1 MNASLTTPSVE
12 EGAEKQNM
20 KHTCEHHA
28 ECMKI
33 IQSILDDEATEA
45 EKDHFR
51 ENMDKCI
58 PCIES
63 YRLEKCIKD
72 SLNLK
77 IEKKP
82 CPQSILNTIISK
94 INS

>member
-1 MNASLTTPSVE
+1 MNASLNTPSVTE
-12 EGAEKQNM
+12 EAQKQTM
-20 KHTCEHHA
+20 KHTCEHHT

-33 IQSILDDEATEA
+33 IQAILDDEATEA

-72 SLNLK
+72 SLSSK
-77 IEKKP
+77 VQEKP
-82 CPQSILNTIISK
+82 CPQNILNTIISK

>member
-1 MNASLTTPSVE
+1 MNASITPSVT
-12 EGAEKQNM
+12 EGAQQPIL

-33 IQSILDDEATEA
+33 IQAILDDEASEA
-45 EKDHFR
+45 EKNHFR

-58 PCIES
+58 PCIEA

-72 SLNLK
+72 SLNMK

-82 CPQSILNTIISK
+82 CPQSIMDKIISK

>member
-1 MNASLTTPSVE
+1 MNASITTPSVT
-12 EGAEKQNM
+12 EGAQNQIM

-33 IQSILDDEATEA
+33 IQAILDDEASEA

-77 IEKKP
+77 VEKKP
-82 CPQSILNTIISK
+82 CPQSILDKIISK

>member
-1 MNASLTTPSVE
+1 MNASITTPSVT
-12 EGAEKQNM
+12 EGAQNQAM

-33 IQSILDDEATEA
+33 IQAILDDEASEA

-58 PCIES
+58 PCIEA

-82 CPQSILNTIISK
+82 CPQSILDKIISK

>member
-1 MNASLTTPSVE
+1 MNASLNTPSITE
-12 EGAEKQNM
+12 EAQKPPM
-20 KHTCEHHA
+20 KHNCEHRA

-33 IQSILDDEATEA
+33 IQAILDDEATEE

-72 SLNLK
+72 SLSIKL
-77 IEKKP
+77 EKKP
-82 CPQSILNTIISK
+82 CPQSILNTIITK

>member
-1 MNASLTTPSVE
+1 MNASLNTPSVTE
-12 EGAEKQNM
+12 EAQKQPM
-20 KHTCEHHA
+20 KLNCEHHA

-33 IQSILDDEATEA
+33 IQSILDDEATDA

-51 ENMDKCI
+51 DNMEKCI
-58 PCIES
+58 PCIEA

-72 SLNLK
+72 SLSIKL
-77 IEKKP
+77 EKKP
-82 CPQSILNTIISK
+82 CPKNILDTIILK

>member
-1 MNASLTTPSVE
+1 MNASLTTPSVTE
-12 EGAEKQNM
+12 EAQKQTM

-28 ECMKI
+28 ECMKV
-33 IQSILDDEATEA
+33 IQAILDDEATDA
-45 EKDHFR
+45 EKEHFR
-51 ENMDKCI
+51 TNMDKCI

-77 IEKKP
+77 IQKKP
-82 CPQSILNTIISK
+82 CPQSILDTIISK

>member
-1 MNASLTTPSVE
+1 MNASLNTPSVTE
-12 EGAEKQNM
+12 EAQNKTM
-20 KHTCEHHA
+20 KHSCEHHA

-33 IQSILDDEATEA
+33 IQAILDDGATEA

-72 SLNLK
+72 SLSVKL
-77 IEKKP
+77 EKKP
-82 CPQSILNTIISK
+82 CPESILKTIISK

>member
-1 MNASLTTPSVE
+1 MNASSTTPSVTE
-12 EGAEKQNM
+12 VAQKQM

-33 IQSILDDEATEA
+33 IQAILDDEASEA

-58 PCIES
+58 PCIEA

-72 SLNLK
+72 SLNMK
-77 IEKKP
+77 IVKKP
-82 CPQSILNTIISK
+82 CPESILNTIISK

>member
-1 MNASLTTPSVE
+1 MNASSTTPSVTE
-12 EGAEKQNM
+12 VAQKQM
-20 KHTCEHHA
+20 KQSCEHHA

-33 IQSILDDEATEA
+33 IQAILDDEATEA

-72 SLNLK
+72 SLNHK
-77 IEKKP
+77 IVKKP
-82 CPQSILNTIISK
+82 CPESILNTIISK

>member
-1 MNASLTTPSVE
+1 MNASLKTPAVTDE
-12 EGAEKQNM
+12 AQKQTM
-20 KHTCEHHA
+20 KQTCEHHA

-33 IQSILDDEATEA
+33 IQAILDDEATEA

-58 PCIES
+58 PCIEA

-72 SLNLK
+72 SLSNK
-77 IEKKP
+77 VQKKP
-82 CPQSILNTIISK
+82 CPQNILNTIITK

>member
-1 MNASLTTPSVE
+1 MNASPTTPSVTE
-12 EGAEKQNM
+12 AAQNKVM
-20 KHTCEHHA
+20 KHTCEHRA
-28 ECMKI
+28 QCMKV
-33 IQSILDDEATEA
+33 IQAILDDEATEA

-51 ENMDKCI
+51 VNMDTCI
-58 PCIES
+58 PCIEA

-72 SLNLK
+72 SLNHK

-82 CPQSILNTIISK
+82 CPESILNTILTK

>member
-1 MNASLTTPSVE
+1 
-12 EGAEKQNM
+12 
-20 KHTCEHHA
+20 
-28 ECMKI
+28 MKI
-33 IQSILDDEATEA
+33 IQAILDDEASEA

-58 PCIES
+58 PCIEA

-72 SLNLK
+72 SLTLK
-77 IEKKP
+77 IVKKP
-82 CPQSILNTIISK
+82 CPESILNTIMSK

>member
-1 MNASLTTPSVE
+1 MNASSNTPSVTE
-12 EGAEKQNM
+12 EVQQKPMKQN
-20 KHTCEHHA
+20 CEHHA
-28 ECMKI
+28 DCMKI
-33 IQSILDDEATEA
+33 IQAILDDEATDA

-51 ENMDKCI
+51 DNMDKCI

-72 SLNLK
+72 SLQFK
-77 IEKKP
+77 VEKKP
-82 CPQSILNTIISK
+82 CPQNILNTILSK

>member
-1 MNASLTTPSVE
+1 MNAPLNTPSVSE
-12 EGAEKQNM
+12 EAEKKTM
-20 KHTCEHHA
+20 KHSCEHHA

-33 IQSILDDEATEA
+33 IQAILDDEATEA

-58 PCIES
+58 PCIEA

-72 SLNLK
+72 SLTLK
-77 IEKKP
+77 LEKKP
-82 CPQSILNTIISK
+82 CPQNILNTIISK

>member
-1 MNASLTTPSVE
+1 MNDSLNTPSVTDE
-12 EGAEKQNM
+12 AQPPHM
-20 KHTCEHHA
+20 KHSCEHHA

-33 IQSILDDEATEA
+33 IQAILDGEATEE

-51 ENMDKCI
+51 DNMDKCI

-72 SLNLK
+72 SLNFKL
-77 IEKKP
+77 EKKP

>member
-1 MNASLTTPSVE
+1 MNAPLNTPSKIE
-12 EGAEKQNM
+12 DAEKKIM
-20 KHTCEHHA
+20 KQTCEHHA

-33 IQSILDDEATEA
+33 IQAILDDEATEA

-51 ENMDKCI
+51 DNIDKCI

-72 SLNLK
+72 SLHLK
-77 IEKKP
+77 LEKKP
-82 CPQSILNTIISK
+82 CPKNLLTTIISK

>member
-1 MNASLTTPSVE
+1 MNASFNTPSIAE
-12 EGAEKQNM
+12 EAPKQVM
-20 KHTCEHHA
+20 KQKCEHHA

-33 IQSILDDEATEA
+33 IQSILDDEATDA
-45 EKDHFR
+45 EKEHFK
-51 ENMDKCI
+51 ENIEKCI

-82 CPQSILNTIISK
+82 CPQSILDTIITK

>member
-1 MNASLTTPSVE
+1 MNASLSTPSVTE
-12 EGAEKQNM
+12 EAQKPIMKQ
-20 KHTCEHHA
+20 TCEHHA

-33 IQSILDDEATEA
+33 IQAILDDEATEA

>member
-1 MNASLTTPSVE
+1 MNASLTTPSVTE
-12 EGAEKQNM
+12 EAQNQPMKQ
-20 KHTCEHHA
+20 KCEHHA
-28 ECMKI
+28 ECMKV
-33 IQSILDDEATEA
+33 IQAILDDEATEA

-51 ENMDKCI
+51 ENMDKCL

-72 SLNLK
+72 SLSLK
-77 IEKKP
+77 IQKKP
-82 CPQSILNTIISK
+82 CPQSILTTIISK

>member
-1 MNASLTTPSVE
+1 MNASLSTPSVTE
-12 EGAEKQNM
+12 EAQKPTMKQ
-20 KHTCEHHA
+20 TCEHHA
-28 ECMKI
+28 ECMKV
-33 IQSILDDEATEA
+33 IQAILDDEATEA

-72 SLNLK
+72 SLNVK

>member
-1 MNASLTTPSVE
+1 MNASPTTPSVTE
-12 EGAEKQNM
+12 AAQEKNM

-28 ECMKI
+28 ACMKI
-33 IQSILDDEATEA
+33 IQAILDDEATEA
-45 EKDHFR
+45 EKEHFR
-51 ENMDKCI
+51 DNMDKCI
-58 PCIES
+58 PCIEA

-72 SLNLK
+72 SLTLK

-82 CPQSILNTIISK
+82 CPQNILNTIIAK

>member
-1 MNASLTTPSVE
+1 
-12 EGAEKQNM
+12 M
-20 KHTCEHHA
+20 KV
-28 ECMKI
+28 
-33 IQSILDDEATEA
+33 IQAILDDEATDA
-45 EKDHFR
+45 EKEHFR
-51 ENMDKCI
+51 TNMDKCI

-77 IEKKP
+77 IQKKP
-82 CPQSILNTIISK
+82 CPQSILDTIISK

>member
-1 MNASLTTPSVE
+1 MNDNLNTPSVKDE
-12 EGAEKQNM
+12 VPNLQM

-33 IQSILDDEATEA
+33 IQAILDDEATEA

-58 PCIES
+58 PCIEA
-63 YRLEKCIKD
+63 YKLEKCIKD
-72 SLNLK
+72 SLNFKLV
-77 IEKKP
+77 KKP
-82 CPQSILNTIISK
+82 CPESIFKTIISK

>member
-1 MNASLTTPSVE
+1 MNASLTTPSITE
-12 EGAEKQNM
+12 EAQKQPM
-20 KHTCEHHA
+20 KQTCEHHA
-28 ECMKI
+28 ECMKV
-33 IQSILDDEATEA
+33 IQSILDDEATDA
-45 EKDHFR
+45 EKEHFR
-51 ENMDKCI
+51 INMDKCI

-77 IEKKP
+77 IQKKP
-82 CPQSILNTIISK
+82 CPQSILDTIISK

>member
-1 MNASLTTPSVE
+1 MNASLSTPSVTE
-12 EGAEKQNM
+12 EAQKPTM
-20 KHTCEHHA
+20 KHTCEHHV

-33 IQSILDDEATEA
+33 IQAILDDGATEA

-72 SLNLK
+72 SLNSK
-77 IEKKP
+77 IAKKP
-82 CPQSILNTIISK
+82 CPQSILDTIISK

>member
-1 MNASLTTPSVE
+1 MNASPTTPSVKE
-12 EGAEKQNM
+12 AAQNPTM

-33 IQSILDDEATEA
+33 IQHILDDEATDA
-45 EKDHFR
+45 EKEHFR

-72 SLNLK
+72 SLTQK

-82 CPQSILNTIISK
+82 CPQNLLNTIITK